1 MDHNVVHTMI
11 HQVCAD
17 RSMQAHLKSYLE
29 FGAHSVRT
37 GDQDRIAILAVQ
49 GKKSTEAANVAQNVF
64 GEGFMGE
71 IFDSF
76 LGPVRAVDI
85 NTGIRVSNSGGV
97 FCRILS
103 HSGQPL
109 CC

>member
-49 GKKSTEAANVAQNVF
+49 GKKSTEAANVAQYATV
-64 GEGFMGE
+64 EGLLRE
-71 IFDSF
+71 ILDAL
-76 LGPVRAVDI
+76 LGAVALVDVHASVS
-85 NTGIRVSNSGGV
+85 VSNWFG
-97 FCRILS
+97 
-103 HSGQPL
+103 
-109 CC
+109 